1 MWDILMER
9 KTIGEMNMKKAILMA
24 ILSALILSSCG
35 KVEEPTND
43 SRVTESASV
52 TTSSA
57 ITEAT
62 STEITDETINTTT
75 TSSEE
80 KKSTTTLKTTE
91 SKTQTSTSTKKT
103 TVQAMQNNGGNT
115 TRQNTT
121 VENGNQGQNYQPEQ
135 TSPPQNIPAKNTTT
149 TVKRIVT
156 TTTAKPKP
164 VTTTTARPKP
174 VVTTTTTKKQE
185 EKAEW
190 SELMKAW
197 KKLAMGQ
204 GLSSNEE
211 NLIRTDIIE
220 YGLDK
225 FNGKQT
231 VTCTCGNDVTT
242 VKFLS
247 PLNMTANYSWN
258 DFSRAHMDACSNA
271 ESSALIKM
279 ASSDKE
285 VYSIVEQARNDCL
298 SVIDNGVASWHYYCD
313 INGVLKYASDLEFSV
328 YIDGTYI
335 WFLTK

>member
-1 MWDILMER
+1 MKDKSFKICEKGM
-9 KTIGEMNMKKAILMA
+9 IDNMKKAILMA

-35 KVEEPTND
+35 KVEQPTND

-62 STEITDETINTTT
+62 STEITDETTISTT

-80 KKSTTTLKTTE
+80 KKPTTT
-91 SKTQTSTSTKKT
+91 SKTSTSTKKT
-103 TVQAMQNNGGNT
+103 TVQATQNNGGNT
-115 TRQNTT
+115 TRQNIT

-135 TSPPQNIPAKNTTT
+135 TSPPQNIPERSTTT
-149 TVKRIVT
+149 TAKRIVT
-156 TTTAKPKP
+156 TTTAKP
-164 VTTTTARPKP
+164 VTTTTSRPKP
-174 VVTTTTTKKQE
+174 VVTTITTKKQE

-204 GLSSNEE
+204 ELSSNEE
-211 NLIRTDIIE
+211 NLIRTDVIE

-258 DFSRAHMDACSNA
+258 DFSHAHMDACSNA

-335 WFLTK
+335 WFLTE